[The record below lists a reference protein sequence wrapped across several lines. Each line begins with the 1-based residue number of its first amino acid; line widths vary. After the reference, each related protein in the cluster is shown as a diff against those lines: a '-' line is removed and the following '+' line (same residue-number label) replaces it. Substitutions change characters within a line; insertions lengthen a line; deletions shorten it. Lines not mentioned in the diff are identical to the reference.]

1 MPRGGRQKR
10 KKWLRPTVPQYAHTA
25 MPAAPHRA
33 GPPNVAACM
42 SACRW
47 FWGIGNGCLRCCV
60 AQLVSCIY
68 LCRCMDCTY
77 KCASGKTYIWY
88 AQYWHRPYTSCDEHV
103 WTMRLK
109 WRPGKWRGDNV
120 VPVRGGNGTE
130 SFQFI
135 CTTYDTFV
143 CCFPLLHDSFKKRRL
158 SFLFRLE
165 ISYFC
170 LNNSRPSRRQR
181 LNCENPWR
189 ALPGLSWHRRF
200 KILRT
205 TERSRAC
212 AIYLRQ

>member
-1 MPRGGRQKR
+1 MPRGGRRKR
-10 KKWLRPTVPQYAHTA
+10 KNWLRPTVPQYAHTA
-25 MPAAPHRA
+25 MPAAPHWA
-33 GPPNVAACM
+33 GPPNVDACM

-47 FWGIGNGCLRCCV
+47 VWGVGNGCLRCCV

-68 LCRCMDCTY
+68 LCRCM
-77 KCASGKTYIWY
+77 GLYIHTS
-88 AQYWHRPYTSCDEHV
+88 APRERRISDMHKDWHRPYTSCV

-135 CTTYDTFV
+135 CTTFV
-143 CCFPLLHDSFKKRRL
+143 CCFPLLYDSFEKRRL
-158 SFLFRLE
+158 SFLFRSE

-181 LNCENPWR
+181 LNCDNPWR
-189 ALPGLSWHRRF
+189 VLPGAKLTYHRGF

-205 TERSRAC
+205 TERSGAR